1 MYISLLSLEAL
12 LQRTIRIDKALQQKE
27 RNDYDEVL
35 LSRIPQIGS
44 E

>member
-1 MYISLLSLEAL
+1 MYLSLLPLEAL
-12 LQRTIRIDKALQQKE
+12 LQRTIRIDKALQPKE

-35 LSRIPQIGS
+35 LSRIPQIAS